1 MSWALV
7 SDSSCNLRDWQPSAP
22 DTIYRFAPLK
32 IRVGEQEYIDDL
44 SLDVDAFNE
53 VIFNETTASSSSCPS
68 VGEWAE
74 LFRLTDKTICMPISE
89 AVSGSYNAAATARDM
104 VLAEEPH
111 RQIHLVNSRGTGA
124 KLDLIFILFDRY
136 LKNNPNISFENACAY
151 FDQLERHTQLL
162 FNLCNYDNLAKSGRM
177 PKAAGLIAN
186 KLNIRLLGTT
196 TEKGEIKVLGPIR
209 GEKKMFK
216 KILAALEQ
224 AGFTGGNFVI
234 NHVNNLAGAEAL
246 ADHIIMRWPDSNP
259 IILPCS
265 GLCSYYAEM
274 NGMIIG
280 FGWGLAAR

>member
-22 DTIYRFAPLK
+22 NTIFRFAPLK
-32 IRVGEQEYIDDL
+32 IRVGEQEYVDDL
-44 SLDVDAFNE
+44 TLDVDAFNQ
-53 VIFNETTASSSSCPS
+53 VIVNETTASSSSCPS

-74 LFRLTDKTICMPISE
+74 LFKLADKTICMPISE

-104 VLAEEPH
+104 VLTEEPH

-136 LKNNPNISFENACAY
+136 LKNNPDISFEVACAY
-151 FDQLERHTQLL
+151 FEQLEQHTQLL
-162 FNLCNYDNLAKSGRM
+162 FNLCNYENLAKSGRM
-177 PKAAGLIAN
+177 PKVAGLIAN
-186 KLNIRLLGTT
+186 KLNIRLLGTAS
-196 TEKGEIKVLGPIR
+196 EQGEIKVLGPIR

-216 KILAALEQ
+216 KIHATMEE
-224 AGFTGGNFVI
+224 AGFIGGYVVI
-234 NHVNNLAGAEAL
+234 NHVSNMVGAEAL
-246 ADHIIMRWPDSNP
+246 ADHIIMRWPNSNP

-280 FGWGLAAR
+280 FGWGLAGK